1 VGRLL
6 EGTSVDHHGHEEGG
20 GPEKLTIQEDLPA
33 MKLRVLPLSLV
44 LAGVFLL
51 TGCRDKPMP
60 SQVAGLIRSTAEAET
75 LPASIRDQ
83 KQSARAWEAMRRF
96 YRQRG
101 YQPAWST
108 VEGPLPQAEQFLQA
122 AGQVAAV
129 EGLDPHRYQS
139 GRLAG
144 LVSQVAQQ
152 ESLESPDA
160 QRRLADLDV
169 ELTFIYLTLAAH
181 TAIGRIQPE
190 TLRISWES
198 QARDVDLSTRLGKA
212 LQTEEDFGASLSS
225 LAPPDPRYARL
236 RDALAR
242 YRGIAS
248 RGGWPAVPAGLVKG
262 ARGAG
267 VVLLRNRLAAEGDLA
282 VSQDGQPETGLYDGG
297 VAAAVARF
305 QKRHGLEPSG
315 KLDQETLAEL
325 NVPVRQRIRQ
335 IELNLER
342 WRWLPRSLGDRYI
355 LVNVPEYRMELIEG
369 GRKAIDMAVVVGKQQ
384 SRTPVF
390 SDRME
395 YVELNPE
402 WNIPPS
408 ITREEIQPAMAR
420 DPGYLAKHNME
431 IVGTE
436 GGSGY
441 RIRQRPGP
449 DNPLGQIKFM
459 FPNEFDVYLHDTPAD
474 HLFSRSERGFSHG
487 CIRLERPVQLAEYL
501 FKDDPKWSGTRLRE
515 AILSGEQRT
524 VKLPAKL
531 PVHILYFTAWVED
544 DGTVQLRKDVYGH
557 DAQLDAALSQEPVVP
572 LDLPTLRGEVR
583 AAGNAGSKGRER
595 PG

>member
-1 VGRLL
+1 
-6 EGTSVDHHGHEEGG
+6 
-20 GPEKLTIQEDLPA
+20 

-60 SQVAGLIRSTAEAET
+60 PQVAGLIRSTAEAET
-75 LPASIRDQ
+75 LPASIRDR
-83 KQSARAWEAMRRF
+83 KESARAWEAMRRF
-96 YRQRG
+96 YRQRA

-122 AGQVAAV
+122 ASQVAAA

-198 QARDVDLSTRLGKA
+198 QARDVDLNAHLGKT
-212 LQTEEDFGASLSS
+212 LQTEKEFGESLSS

-248 RGGWPAVPAGLVKG
+248 RGGWPAVPAGLAKG
-262 ARGAG
+262 APGAG

-282 VSQDGQPETGLYDGG
+282 VPQDGQVSPGTALFDGE

-305 QKRHGLEPSG
+305 QRRHGLELSG
-315 KLDQETLAEL
+315 KLDEETLAEL
-325 NVPVRQRIRQ
+325 NVPVRKRIRQ

-369 GRKAIDMAVVVGKQQ
+369 GRKAIDMAVVVGKEQ

-395 YVELNPE
+395 YLELNPA
-402 WNIPPS
+402 WNIPDG
-408 ITREEIQPAMAR
+408 IAQEEILPKLAS
-420 DPGYLAKHNME
+420 DPGYLASHNME
-431 IVGTE
+431 IVGTD
-436 GGSGY
+436 GKT

-474 HLFSRSERGFSHG
+474 HLFSRSERDFSHG

-501 FKDDPKWSGTRLRE
+501 LKDDPNWQGTRLRE

-524 VKLPAKL
+524 VRLPTKL

-557 DAQLDAALSQEPVVP
+557 DAQLNTALSQQPVVP

-583 AAGNAGSKGRER
+583 AAGSGAGLTPPS
-595 PG
+595 